1 MRLRRRQPATP
12 TLDIAPIVD
21 TVFNLMIFFALSLN
35 FLSMPGI
42 RVNLPKASPDQ
53 HLAQSDQIT
62 ISITKDH
69 QVLLGESL
77 VSPDE
82 LLAALRAEAA
92 RPAPRVVVI
101 KADSAALHGE
111 VVGVMDAARR
121 AGLTR
126 IAIAAL
132 PTARHPGDRQ

>member
-1 MRLRRRQPATP
+1 MRLRRRQPATVA
-12 TLDIAPIVD
+12 LDIAPIVD

-42 RVNLPKASPDQ
+42 RVNLPKATPDQ
-53 HLAQSDQIT
+53 HLAQSEQIT

-69 QVLLGESL
+69 EVLLGDSVVNPE
-77 VSPDE
+77 E

-111 VVGVMDAARR
+111 VVQVMNTARR

-126 IAIAAL
+126 LAIAAL
-132 PTARHPGDRQ
+132 PLARQAADRN

>member
-42 RVNLPKASPDQ
+42 QVNLPKATPDQ
-53 HLAQSDQIT
+53 QLAQSEQIT
-62 ISITKDH
+62 ITITKDH
-69 QVLLGESL
+69 QVLLGDSV

-82 LLAALRAEAA
+82 LLAALHAEAA
-92 RPAPRVVVI
+92 RAGPRVVVI

-111 VVGVMDAARR
+111 VVRVMDTARR

-126 IAIAAL
+126 LAIAAL
-132 PTARHPGDRQ
+132 PLAHQSADPK